1 MAMED
6 AKCAD
11 SPHVIFRK
19 GLFDGMDART
29 LVRIIGLEVIV
40 FLFAVASAWMVENG
54 RRNTSFHHGLEFA
67 KMPGVYRAR
76 SATVFS
82 ADRRRHACDFAA
94 YAQCAHYAR
103 RGESDVRTADVAP
116 GQKEIVAVSRV

>member
-1 MAMED
+1 MLMAMED

-40 FLFAVASAWMVENG
+40 FLFAVASAWMHSLPIRLEN
-54 RRNTSFHHGLEFA
+54 S
-67 KMPGVYRAR
+67 
-76 SATVFS
+76 
-82 ADRRRHACDFAA
+82 
-94 YAQCAHYAR
+94 
-103 RGESDVRTADVAP
+103 
-116 GQKEIVAVSRV
+116 SRISGGKPSG

>member
-82 ADRRRHACDFAA
+82 ACDFAA